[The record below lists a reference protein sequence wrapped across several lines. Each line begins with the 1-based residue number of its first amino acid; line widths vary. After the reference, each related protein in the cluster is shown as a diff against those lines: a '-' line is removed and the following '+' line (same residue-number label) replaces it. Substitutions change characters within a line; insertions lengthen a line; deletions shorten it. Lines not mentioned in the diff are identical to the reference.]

1 MMPPADA
8 VGMLVEARA
17 GSLARV
23 EGGPKSADAGQ
34 IEMGEWKRIV
44 AEAVAA
50 NPPTPLRLVY
60 AGGANLVTGYRL
72 FYMLQFAKRAGVRDL
87 TLYTDGLFWIDEAT
101 DWLIESGVDR
111 VIVCVPGGTP
121 TDPLATR
128 VRALESRTATG
139 AHTPRVFVRA
149 AAAGVTALPWS

>member
-1 MMPPADA
+1 MTRAADA
-8 VGMLVEARA
+8 SGLLVEARA

-23 EGGPKSADAGQ
+23 EGGPPSADAGQ
-34 IEMGEWKRIV
+34 IEMAEWKRIV
-44 AEAVAA
+44 AEAVAS
-50 NPPTPLRLVY
+50 NPATPLRLVY

-121 TDPLATR
+121 TDTLATHVGDLAAR
-128 VRALESRTATG
+128 TTSGARA
-139 AHTPRVFVRA
+139 PRVFVRA
-149 AAAGVTALPWS
+149 AAPGVTGIPVP